1 MRLKSKEN
9 LLKIFYLTA
18 TMAKATVNK
27 AKIAISFIFQLS
39 RKRSADEVN
48 RSRILWSFI
57 LELPLALP
65 HVKRIS
71 SGSDY
76 IRWVLNV
83 Q

>member
-1 MRLKSKEN
+1 
-9 LLKIFYLTA
+9 
-18 TMAKATVNK
+18 MAKATVNK

-71 SGSDY
+71 SGSGY